1 MGMWSNLEFYGKNHR
16 LYCKLSS
23 ESYIDRYRQDM
34 GYNRSGPWGHPQSQE
49 LEMTNYLNKSLN
61 PDP

>member
-1 MGMWSNLEFYGKNHR
+1 MGKNHR

-23 ESYIDRYRQDM
+23 ESYIDRYRQDT
-34 GYNRSGPWGHPQSQE
+34 GYINSGPWGHPQPQE
-49 LEMTNYLNKSLN
+49 LEMTKYQKKKKKSLN